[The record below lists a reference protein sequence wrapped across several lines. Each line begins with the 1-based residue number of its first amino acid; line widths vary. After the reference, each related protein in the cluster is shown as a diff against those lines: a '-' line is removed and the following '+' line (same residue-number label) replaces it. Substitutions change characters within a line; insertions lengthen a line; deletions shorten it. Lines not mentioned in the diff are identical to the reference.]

1 MRVAIGSDHAGFA
14 LKEAVKVCLTAEH
27 REVLDLG
34 THSTD
39 PVDYSDYAEA
49 VGRALRENR
58 AERGILLCG
67 SGVGASMAANRIPG
81 IRAGLC
87 HDTYSAHQGVEHDD
101 MNVLVLGG
109 RIVGV
114 ELARELIGAF
124 LNARFTG
131 EARHRRR
138 LAKMTALENPLRA
151 LQVFG
156 QSVWLDYIRRSLITS
171 GELRRLID
179 EDGLRGLT
187 SNPAIFEKAVTGSS
201 DYREVLERPDHRTLD
216 AKALY
221 ERLAVQDIRD
231 AADALRPV
239 YDETSRRDG
248 YVSFEVSPLLAYDT
262 AATLDEAQRL
272 WRVVGRDNL
281 MIKVPATPQGIHAVR
296 ELIGE
301 GINVNVTLLFAQDS
315 YELVAEAYIAGL
327 ETYAA
332 RRGDLKRVASVASF
346 FISRIDTAIDT
357 LVAARLQAG
366 TNANETSVLRSLT
379 GKVAIANAKL
389 TYQRYQELFSGR
401 RWQALAGGG
410 AQTQRLLWA
419 STGTKN
425 PSYRDVV
432 YIEELI
438 GPDTVNTIPP
448 ATFDAFRD
456 HGRPRASLVDD
467 VESAADTMATL
478 AEVGISM
485 NDVTDK
491 LLVEGVQLFSDAFEK
506 LLKAVEK
513 QTKQAGAGRLNRLTC
528 TLPEP
533 LAAAV
538 NESLAEWRAHGKV
551 RKLWGRDASL
561 WSGRDEAQWLGWLGI
576 TNGQLAHIERLTGI
590 REAARSAGF
599 SHVLLLGMGGSS
611 LGPEVIKTTFGTL
624 GGFPELYVLD
634 STDPAQ
640 VKAFEHKVDL
650 KNTLFI
656 VSSKSGST
664 LEPNIFKQ
672 YFFDRVE
679 RLVGSKEAGGHFL
692 AITDPGSK
700 MQQVAERDGFRRVF
714 LGWPNI
720 GGRYSVLSDFGLVPA
735 AIIGVDVAKF
745 LERTEEMV
753 CACMPSVPVAE
764 NPGVVLGTILGVAA
778 QEFGRDKVTIV
789 VSPGIF
795 ALGAWLEQL
804 LAESTGKDGKGLIP
818 IDREA
823 LGKPDV
829 YGRDRLFVYLR
840 LASAPDADQD
850 GSADELE
857 RAGHPVVRIA
867 IDGPYDLGEEFFR
880 WEFATAVAGS
890 ILGIHPFDQP
900 DVEASKIATRK
911 LTDAYEKSG
920 ALPQETPI
928 FTGNGIE
935 LFTDEKNAAVLSK
948 WVNGTPTLARYLKAH
963 LNRLKE
969 GDYFALLAY
978 IEMNEAHER
987 VLQEIRQGVRDIMRV
1002 ATCLEFGPR
1011 FLHSTGQAYKGG
1023 PNTGVFLQITCDDA
1037 VDLPVPGR
1045 KYTFGVVKAAQARG
1059 DFEVL
1064 VGRDRCALR
1073 AHLGAD
1079 VAAGL
1084 DTLRVTLLAALGL
1097 GRFTQAA
1104 QNPKDDGL
1112 R

>member
-1 MRVAIGSDHAGFA
+1 MRIAIGSDHAGFP
-14 LKEAVKVCLTAEH
+14 LKEAVKAFLTEEH
-27 REVLDLG
+27 RDIVDLG
-34 THSTD
+34 TYSTD

-124 LNARFTG
+124 LNARFTD

-151 LQVFG
+151 LQAFG

-179 EDGLRGLT
+179 EDGLRGVT
-187 SNPAIFEKAVTGSS
+187 SNPAIFEKAITGSS
-201 DYREVLERPDHRTLD
+201 DYRAILERPEARTSD
-216 AKALY
+216 PKTIY
-221 ERLAVQDIRD
+221 ERLAVQDIQD
-231 AADALRPV
+231 AADALRPI

-248 YVSFEVSPLLAYDT
+248 YVSLEVSPLLAYDA
-262 AATLDEAQRL
+262 AATLDEARRL
-272 WRVVGRDNL
+272 WRAVGRDNL
-281 MIKVPATPQGIHAVR
+281 MIKVPATPQGIVATH

-315 YELVAEAYIAGL
+315 YEQVAEAYIAGL
-327 ETYAA
+327 EAYAS
-332 RRGDLKRVASVASF
+332 RRGDLSKVASVASF
-346 FISRIDTAIDT
+346 FISRIDTAIDN
-357 LVAARLQAG
+357 LAAARLQAG
-366 TNANETSVLRSLT
+366 TNTHETSLLRGLT

-389 TYQRYQELFSGR
+389 TYQRYRELFSGR
-401 RWQALAGGG
+401 RWQALAGKG

-425 PSYRDVV
+425 PNYRDVI

-448 ATFDAFRD
+448 ATFEAFRD
-456 HGRPRASLVDD
+456 HGQPHASLMEDL
-467 VESAADTMATL
+467 ESAADTMTTL

-485 NDVTDK
+485 KEITDK
-491 LLVEGVQLFSDAFEK
+491 LLAEGVQLFSDAFGK
-506 LLKAVEK
+506 LLKAVER
-513 QTKQAGAGRLNRLTC
+513 QTREPGAGRLNRLTYR
-528 TLPEP
+528 LPRP
-533 LAAAV
+533 LDAAV
-538 NESLAEWRAHGKV
+538 KDSLAEWRAHDKT
-551 RKLWGRDASL
+551 RKLWARDASL
-561 WSGRDEAQWLGWLGI
+561 WTGRDEGQWLGWLGI
-576 TNGQLAHIERLTGI
+576 TNDQLAHIDRLSAI
-590 REAARSAGF
+590 RDAAKSDGF

-611 LGPEVIKTTFGTL
+611 LCPEVIRTAFGAIS
-624 GGFPELYVLD
+624 GFPELHVLD

-640 VKAFEHKVDL
+640 VKALENKVDL

-664 LEPNIFKQ
+664 LEPNVFKQ
-672 YFFDRVE
+672 YFFDRIE
-679 RLVGSKEAGGHFL
+679 HLLGPKEAGSRFL

-700 MQQVAERDGFRRVF
+700 MQQIAERDGFRRVF

-735 AIIGVDVAKF
+735 SVMGIDAAKF
-745 LERTEEMV
+745 LDRTEEMV
-753 CACMPSVPVAE
+753 CACMPSVPVGE
-764 NPGVVLGTILGVAA
+764 NPAAVLGTILGVAA
-778 QEFGRDKVTIV
+778 RDFGRDKLTIV
-789 VSPGIF
+789 ASPGIF
-795 ALGAWLEQL
+795 DLGAWLEQL
-804 LAESTGKDGKGLIP
+804 VAESTGKDSKGLIP

-840 LASAPDADQD
+840 LSSAPDATQD
-850 GSADELE
+850 ASVDELE

-867 IDGPYDLGEEFFR
+867 VDDPYDLGEEFFR
-880 WEFATAVAGS
+880 WEFAAAVAGS
-890 ILGIHPFDQP
+890 ILGIHPFNQP
-900 DVEASKIATRK
+900 DVEASKIVTRK
-911 LTDAYEKSG
+911 LTDEYEKSG
-920 ALPQETPI
+920 ALPPETPI
-928 FTGNGIE
+928 FTENGIE
-935 LFTDEKNAAVLSK
+935 LFTDERNAAALAK
-948 WVNGTPTLARYLKAH
+948 TINGTPTLAGYLEAH
-963 LNRLKE
+963 LNRLNE
-969 GDYFALLAY
+969 GDYFTLLAY
-978 IEMNEAHER
+978 IERNKAHER
-987 VLQEIRQGVRDIMRV
+987 VLQQIRQAVRDVRRV
-1002 ATCLEFGPR
+1002 ATCLQFGPR

-1045 KYTFGVVKAAQARG
+1045 RYTFGVVKAAQARG
-1059 DFEVL
+1059 DFDVL
-1064 VGRDRCALR
+1064 VGRHRRALR
-1073 AHLGAD
+1073 VHLSAD

-1084 DTLRVTLLAALGL
+1084 STLRSALLTKSGL
-1097 GRFTQAA
+1097 SSNRS
-1104 QNPKDDGL
+1104 
-1112 R
+1112 